1 MPFQQRSLHPLCCLD
16 LFWLMSKIFTVGSW
30 KRSYRAYKI
39 MFVYIKKGKG
49 KGKEGHCVE
58 HPLPS
63 LTSSHEDPAGQEE
76 EAGRGEAT
84 CPRSPRSLQWES
96 PTDWLIPALP
106 CSTRGHSPGGA
117 GKQKLTVR
125 AQKRVGSRKGKS
137 PRDLV
142 GRQLP
147 LSSHTCRPRPFTCRT
162 TLSSN

>member
-1 MPFQQRSLHPLCCLD
+1 
-16 LFWLMSKIFTVGSW
+16 
-30 KRSYRAYKI
+30 

-106 CSTRGHSPGGA
+106 CSTRGHSPGGFWETETHSEGA
-117 GKQKLTVR
+117 KTSWEQERQKPQRPCGATAPTQLSHLSTSTFHLQNHAVLKLT
-125 AQKRVGSRKGKS
+125 
-137 PRDLV
+137 
-142 GRQLP
+142 
-147 LSSHTCRPRPFTCRT
+147 
-162 TLSSN
+162 